1 VEKLRLLFLLLFFL
15 LFWGCSYILP
25 KEKRLKKIALVIGNE
40 NYVSN
45 RLQNPIHDATA
56 IAEVLKRMGFYVLLK
71 ENLSLNKFYLAL
83 DELKENIEVDNTI
96 LFFYFAGHGN
106 TLNKSSSE
114 EYLMMTDRDKK
125 VLISIY
131 KLYDFLNSVK
141 AKHNIVVIDACRDY
155 QENYL
160 PIESHKNRSYISR
173 KRGDKEFKNFR
184 GNFRATFVKG
194 EETSLPELIIHDDDS
209 IGLFPQ
215 STIISYATMH
225 NQIAKD
231 WSIYDKNH
239 SPYTRALIKY
249 LDDEEIPI
257 EEVFR
262 RVRIELIEETNR
274 QQINLE
280 ENSLEKNVW
289 LVPKKVENSLFSPI

>member
-1 VEKLRLLFLLLFFL
+1 MEKLRLLFLLLFFL
-15 LFWGCSYILP
+15 LFLGCSYILP
-25 KEKRLKKIALVIGNE
+25 QEKTVKKVALVIGNE

-45 RLQNPIHDATA
+45 RLKNPIHDAMA
-56 IAEVLKRMGFYVLLK
+56 IAEVLDRMGFDVLLK
-71 ENLSLNKFYLAL
+71 KNLTLNTFYQAL
-83 DELKENIEVDNTI
+83 DELKENIEIDNTI

-106 TLNKSSSE
+106 TLTKSSSE

-160 PIESHKNRSYISR
+160 PIDSHANRTYISQ
-173 KRGDKEFKNFR
+173 KRGVREFENFR
-184 GNFRATFVKG
+184 GNFRATFTKGKG
-194 EETSLPELIIHDDDS
+194 ESLPELIIHDDDS
-209 IGLFPQ
+209 IGLFPK

-231 WSIYDKNH
+231 WSIYDQNH

-262 RVRIELIEETNR
+262 RVRAELIEETNR

-289 LVPKKVENSLFSPI
+289 LVPKRVKNSLFSPI

>member
-1 VEKLRLLFLLLFFL
+1 MEKLRLLFLLLFFL
-15 LFWGCSYILP
+15 LFWGCSYISP
-25 KEKRLKKIALVIGNE
+25 KEKSIKKVALVIGNE
-40 NYVSN
+40 NYLSN
-45 RLQNPIHDATA
+45 RLRNPVHDATA
-56 IAEVLKRMGFYVLLK
+56 VAEVLNKMGFDVFLRK
-71 ENLSLNKFYLAL
+71 NLTLSGFYKAL
-83 DELKENIEVDNTI
+83 DEVKKNIEIENTI

-106 TLNKSSSE
+106 TLKKSSAE
-114 EYLMMTDRDKK
+114 EYLMMIDQDKK

-131 KLYDFLNSVK
+131 KLYDFLNSAK

-160 PIESHKNRSYISR
+160 PIESHENRNYISQ
-173 KRGDKEFKNFR
+173 KRGLSHSGNFR
-184 GNFRATFVKG
+184 GNFRAIFTKG
-194 EETSLPELIIHDDDS
+194 KEDILPELIIHDDDS
-209 IGLFPQ
+209 IGLFPK

-231 WSIYDKNH
+231 WSIYDENH

-262 RVRIELIEETNR
+262 RVRAELITETHR
-274 QQINLE
+274 KQINLE

-289 LVPKKVENSLFSPI
+289 LVPKKAQNSLFAPI